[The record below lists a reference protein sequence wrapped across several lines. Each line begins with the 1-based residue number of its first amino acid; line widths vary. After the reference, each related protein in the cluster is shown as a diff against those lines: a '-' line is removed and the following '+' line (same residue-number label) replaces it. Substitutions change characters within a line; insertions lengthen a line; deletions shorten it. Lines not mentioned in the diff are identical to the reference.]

1 MRFVRIMR
9 SVMSQGG
16 CLSKARDCSPPS
28 KPLREGYALVP
39 RERPVMPVTLSP
51 QEFVNKWRKSML
63 KERAAA
69 QKQIDDLA
77 RQVQSIGRYMHDH
90 SIKIGYRRVD

>member
-1 MRFVRIMR
+1 
-9 SVMSQGG
+9 
-16 CLSKARDCSPPS
+16 
-28 KPLREGYALVP
+28 
-39 RERPVMPVTLSP
+39 MPVTLSP